1 LKVNVRHGELK
12 FANVVYDLKA
22 DLSHSK
28 FVAIGVDGSSTSID
42 ASYTVVIVDDWNEGE
57 LKLNY
62 VEVAELASVETL
74 ILTANS
80 SNIHIEDLKS
90 DALIDGSF
98 GKLSVKSID
107 DLFNSLNV
115 ILENSDAVINLPN
128 TDYDLLFNGNRSK
141 FNNESTTKKLIK
153 NYPEGGSSDRT
164 IVVNAKYSNVVMQ

>member
-1 LKVNVRHGELK
+1 
-12 FANVVYDLKA
+12 
-22 DLSHSK
+22 
-28 FVAIGVDGSSTSID
+28 
-42 ASYTVVIVDDWNEGE
+42 
-57 LKLNY
+57 NY